1 MTIENYDLK
10 TAQADVLGGAG
21 DGTNIISSAVP
32 AGMKR
37 YITYIKYNNVA
48 AAQTITV
55 TDSPTT
61 GDYDAA
67 GYATLDKQKLA
78 ASDTIMFPD
87 NPDPEKPIMSVA
99 AEQFLVGYADVADF
113 MQVTV
118 GYYDK

>member
-1 MTIENYDLK
+1 MVQNYDLK
-10 TAQADVLGGAG
+10 VAQADVVGGAG
-21 DGTNIISSAVP
+21 TGTNIIATAVP

-48 AAQTITV
+48 AIQTVEV
-55 TDSPTT
+55 TDSPVT
-61 GDYDAA
+61 GEYHGA

-87 NPDPEKPIMSVA
+87 SPNPEAPIMSVEA
-99 AEQFLVGYADVADF
+99 GNYLVGYADVADF

-118 GYYDK
+118 QYYDE

>member
-1 MTIENYDLK
+1 MSVENYDIK
-10 TAQADVLGGAG
+10 TAQADVVGGAG
-21 DGTNIISSAVP
+21 DGTNIISTAVP

-37 YITYIKYNNVA
+37 YITFIKYNNVA

-67 GYATLDKQKLA
+67 DSVTLDKQKLA

-87 NPDPEKPIMSVA
+87 NPDPEKPIMTVA
-99 AEQFLVGYADVADF
+99 AGHYLVGYADVADF

-118 GYYDK
+118 GYYDE

>member
-1 MTIENYDLK
+1 MSVENYDLK
-10 TAQADVLGGAG
+10 TAQADVVGGAG
-21 DGTNIISSAVP
+21 DGTNIISTPVP
-32 AGMKR
+32 ARMKR
-37 YITYIKYNNVA
+37 NITFIKYNNVA

-87 NPDPEKPIMSVA
+87 NPDPDKPIMSVA
-99 AEQFLVGYADVADF
+99 EGHYLVGYADVADF

-118 GYYDK
+118 GYYDE